1 MKAKMHKAVL
11 AVVCCAG
18 TAGMVRADSLFNYN
32 VVVTGTLTDSSHIQG
47 RTFVDNLAVSN
58 QPDFAQSTAAG
69 TGDTL
74 DVAGTVTGNG
84 LTLERGVFRH
94 AGALGFTPVLNGG
107 STSVQ
112 DSSVSISSLSNQMN
126 SIASLYNSYSATTVT
141 PSGGN
146 LNINATGTGVAVF
159 SVNASDLSNSN
170 ENVSVN
176 VGTASS
182 VIIQVLGSSFTF
194 GSSEHESITGSS
206 QQVIWDFVNATMIH
220 LNDSTWNGS
229 ILDPLA
235 TLTSPNQNIDGG
247 VYVANFN
254 QSAEVH
260 LPTDGNGNPVTPAF
274 NGPVP
279 VPAPGILVGVLAL
292 AFGVV
297 SMRGIRLVNSAIR

>member
-1 MKAKMHKAVL
+1 MKAKMHKVVL

-18 TAGMVRADSLFNYN
+18 TAGIVRADSLFNYN

-47 RTFVDNLAVSN
+47 RTFVNNLVTSN

-74 DVAGTVTGNG
+74 DVAGAVTGSG
-84 LTLERGVFRH
+84 LSMERGVFRH
-94 AGALGFTPVLNGG
+94 AGALPGGFTMNLNGG
-107 STSVQ
+107 STNVL
-112 DSSVSISSLSNQMN
+112 DPSVSITSLSNQMN
-126 SIASLYNSYSATTVT
+126 ATAALYNSYSATTVT

-146 LNINATGTGVAVF
+146 LTINATGTGVAVF
-159 SVNASDLSNSN
+159 SVNAGGLSLAN

-182 VIIQVLGSSFTF
+182 VIIQVLGASFTF

-206 QQVIWDFVNATMIH
+206 GQVIWDFVNATMIH
-220 LNDSTWNGS
+220 LNDSVWSGS
-229 ILDPLA
+229 ILAPLS
-235 TLTSPNQNIDGG
+235 TLTSPNQNIEGG
-247 VYVANFN
+247 VYVQNFT

-260 LPTDGNGNPVTPAF
+260 LPSGSTIATPAF

-292 AFGVV
+292 AFGAA
-297 SMRGIRLVNSAIR
+297 SIRGIRLVNTKHL